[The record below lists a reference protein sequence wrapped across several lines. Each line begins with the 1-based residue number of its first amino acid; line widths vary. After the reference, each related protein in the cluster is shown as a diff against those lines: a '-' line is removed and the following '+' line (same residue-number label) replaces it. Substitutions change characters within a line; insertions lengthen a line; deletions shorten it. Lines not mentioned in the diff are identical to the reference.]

1 MEELMADSK
10 NSYRDILLQEDA
22 VLSDVISSQSEL
34 RAAVNAKSWTDLMKV
49 VSDINLEMDKFNRL
63 DAAREEASKSAEIAD
78 FEAENAELLAKVRGK
93 LVRCRA
99 ENKALGDF
107 INITRNFVQKIID
120 TALPQSRN
128 RLYGKGG
135 GFVQKQP
142 DSVVVNTL
150 F

>member
-1 MEELMADSK
+1 MADSK
-10 NSYRDILLQEDA
+10 KYKEILLKEDS
-22 VLSDVISSQSEL
+22 VLSDVIASQEEL
-34 RAAVNAKSWTDLMKV
+34 RAAVNAKDWTNLMKV

-63 DAAREEASKSAEIAD
+63 DDERESFLKAEKGIAAGSAD
-78 FEAENAELLAKVRGK
+78 FDKDTNELLARVRGK
-93 LVRCRA
+93 LVRCHT

-120 TALPQSRN
+120 TALPQSRVKV
-128 RLYGKGG
+128 YGKCGC
-135 GFVQKQP
+135 FVQKQP